1 MQEQG
6 MCCDG
11 TRFFVGNTLK
21 APQVIFR
28 KTVSIDVQSPEQKE
42 QYFKESKLTVSFSSP
57 PNSGCENC
65 IPDEEVISYY
75 IPEDNQSYTSY
86 KQVRFSEPTDKTANI
101 TQQKYRRQRSIPIP
115 EKVQEDLIG
124 ETSQL
129 SPNLKGQMDFQDRQQ
144 GIQTTN
150 VYQEIE
156 NQFNFN
162 ALSLQNSFCCKTI
175 SSYEQLD
182 QVNQM
187 ADELVNIVKNYL
199 NDIPFNQCNEK
210 HFTFDEQEDEYRN
223 RFILQQKVLK
233 KALEHLNF
241 KMNLTLCSPI
251 SRISATSPHFEDLH
265 INVKDLQNKIE
276 ELTDQ
281 NDLLKDKLEIQESKL
296 LDQYDQIKQLRIKI
310 LELEL
315 ENSSIKDEYD
325 KQQKSTKNLNEQINQ
340 QRNQLEEYVKTLQCQ
355 QLKIQ
360 QLEQIV
366 EKQQKINKQTNQTLN
381 INLNQFNKPG
391 RRHTNSFHEV
401 CSSPNGNK
409 LVIVNSSTNSSQQ
422 SPKNLQL
429 SNNHKIQL
437 LDDTTYFGSILND
450 KKQGYGNLRKG
461 DKKLYMGFWKDDN
474 FNGFGHLNNE
484 NIEEGMIDVNNLD
497 KIGNKW
503 ISYQGEFQDG
513 LFHGYG
519 IWTFSDNSRFHG
531 MFQLGKANGRGT
543 YYTNLNTITGIW
555 KLNIKI

>member
-28 KTVSIDVQSPEQKE
+28 KTVSIDVQSPDQKE

-86 KQVRFSEPTDKTANI
+86 KQVRFSEPTDKTANVP
-101 TQQKYRRQRSIPIP
+101 QQKYRRQRSIPIP

-124 ETSQL
+124 ESQQL
-129 SPNLKGQMDFQDRQQ
+129 SPNLNGHINLQDRQLP
-144 GIQTTN
+144 TN
-150 VYQEIE
+150 QNTNTNQETE

-182 QVNQM
+182 QANQM

-199 NDIPFNQCNEK
+199 NDIPFNEK
-210 HFTFDEQEDEYRN
+210 HFTFDEQEDEFRN
-223 RFILQQKVLK
+223 KFNLQQKVLK
-233 KALEHLNF
+233 KVLEHLNF

-265 INVKDLQNKIE
+265 VNVKDLQSKIE
-276 ELTDQ
+276 EITDQ

-296 LDQYDQIKQLRIKI
+296 LEQYDQIKKLRINI

-315 ENSSIKDEYD
+315 ENRSIKDEFE
-325 KQQKSTKNLNEQINQ
+325 KQQKTAKSLNEQINQ
-340 QRNQLEEYVKTLQCQ
+340 QRQQSEEYVKTLQCQ

-360 QLEQIV
+360 QLEQLL
-366 EKQQKINKQTNQTLN
+366 EKYQKNNKSTNQSLN
-381 INLNQFNKPG
+381 INLNQSSKPV

-422 SPKNLQL
+422 SPRNLQL
-429 SNNHKIQL
+429 SNNHKVQL

-484 NIEEGMIDVNNLD
+484 IIEKGVIDLSNLD
-497 KIGNKW
+497 NIGNKW

-531 MFQLGKANGRGT
+531 QFQLGKANGRGT

-555 KLNIKI
+555 KQNIKI

>member
-21 APQVIFR
+21 APQMIFR
-28 KTVSIDVQSPEQKE
+28 KTVSIDVSESPDQKE

-86 KQVRFSEPTDKTANI
+86 KQVRFSEPTDKTANVP
-101 TQQKYRRQRSIPIP
+101 QQKYRRQRSIPIP

-124 ETSQL
+124 ESSQL
-129 SPNLKGQMDFQDRQQ
+129 SPNLNGHINLQDRQLSTNQ
-144 GIQTTN
+144 NTNTIQET
-150 VYQEIE
+150 E

-182 QVNQM
+182 QANQM

-199 NDIPFNQCNEK
+199 NDIPFNEK
-210 HFTFDEQEDEYRN
+210 HFTFDEQEDEFRN
-223 RFILQQKVLK
+223 KFNLQQKVLK
-233 KALEHLNF
+233 KVLEHLNF

-265 INVKDLQNKIE
+265 VNVKDLQNKIE
-276 ELTDQ
+276 EITDQ

-296 LDQYDQIKQLRIKI
+296 LEQYDQIKKLHIKI

-315 ENSSIKDEYD
+315 ENRSIKDEFE
-325 KQQKSTKNLNEQINQ
+325 KQQKNAKSLNEQINQ
-340 QRNQLEEYVKTLQCQ
+340 QRQQLEEYVKTLQCQ

-360 QLEQIV
+360 QLEQLL
-366 EKQQKINKQTNQTLN
+366 EKYQKNNKSTNQSLN
-381 INLNQFNKPG
+381 INLNQFSKPV

-422 SPKNLQL
+422 SPRNLQL
-429 SNNHKIQL
+429 SNNHKVQL

-484 NIEEGMIDVNNLD
+484 TVEHGVIDLTNLD
-497 KIGNKW
+497 NIGNKW

-531 MFQLGKANGRGT
+531 LFQLGKANGRG
-543 YYTNLNTITGIW
+543 YIYIIQLVLIIQI
-555 KLNIKI
+555 LIL